1 MDDVAVPDAWERY
14 KELLRKCPH
23 HGIPYCIQLETFYNE
38 LNLTAKQMLD
48 ATSGGAFMASTY
60 NDGYDILVKISNNN
74 GHWADPR
81 ALVPHKTAGVH
92 DVDAFTALT
101 AQMTAMTNLIKNLK
115 NGQAAQTIA
124 TAHAPTVESVQCVYC
139 GGGHP
144 FDHCPS
150 NSESVN
156 YVGNENRSGPFSQ
169 TYNPGWRQHPNF
181 SWHNPALNPPMNKLQ
196 GTSQFQPYQSQQHH
210 QSQAPAHHQNTFHQ
224 QANQSSFQNKSN
236 HQAESSTSL
245 EATLKGFINQTNAA
259 MNHQNTA
266 IRSLEIQISQLALEV
281 RNRPAGTLPS
291 DTEIPKSIMKEHVKV
306 VTLRSG
312 KNLVESEPMK
322 KTVEPQDPVEMD
334 VTTSS
339 SDIVTPTL
347 KDKGKSIE
355 IGPLPEKVDFPL
367 LFPNEG
373 KKKVSFQDDI
383 GTSSSE
389 SNKKAE
395 LPVPHSEPIIIQAPP
410 SQSSKKSVIAHVP
423 PYIPFPQRLRN
434 QKEEL
439 QFKKFLDV
447 FKQLHINIPLVEAIE
462 QTPSY
467 AKFLKDILSK
477 KKKLNEFETVALT
490 EGCSALLSNKIPPKL
505 KDPGS
510 FTIPCSIGGK
520 EIGKALCDL
529 GASINLMPLSVFNTL
544 GIGEAR
550 PTTVTLQLADKSI
563 AHPKGKIEDVLVQVD
578 KFIFPA
584 DFIILDFE
592 ADKET
597 PIILGRPF
605 LATGRTLID
614 V

>member
-1 MDDVAVPDAWERY
+1 
-14 KELLRKCPH
+14 
-23 HGIPYCIQLETFYNE
+23 
-38 LNLTAKQMLD
+38 
-48 ATSGGAFMASTY
+48 
-60 NDGYDILVKISNNN
+60 
-74 GHWADPR
+74 
-81 ALVPHKTAGVH
+81 
-92 DVDAFTALT
+92 
-101 AQMTAMTNLIKNLK
+101 
-115 NGQAAQTIA
+115 
-124 TAHAPTVESVQCVYC
+124 
-139 GGGHP
+139 
-144 FDHCPS
+144 
-150 NSESVN
+150 
-156 YVGNENRSGPFSQ
+156 
-169 TYNPGWRQHPNF
+169 
-181 SWHNPALNPPMNKLQ
+181 
-196 GTSQFQPYQSQQHH
+196 
-210 QSQAPAHHQNTFHQ
+210 
-224 QANQSSFQNKSN
+224 
-236 HQAESSTSL
+236 
-245 EATLKGFINQTNAA
+245 
-259 MNHQNTA
+259 
-266 IRSLEIQISQLALEV
+266 
-281 RNRPAGTLPS
+281 
-291 DTEIPKSIMKEHVKV
+291 
-306 VTLRSG
+306 
-312 KNLVESEPMK
+312 MK
-322 KTVEPQDPVEMD
+322 KFVEPQDPIEMD

-339 SDIVTPTL
+339 SDIVIPTL

-355 IGPLPEKVDFPL
+355 IGPLPKKADFPL

-389 SNKKAE
+389 SNKNVE
-395 LPVPHSEPIIIQAPP
+395 SPVPHSEPIIIQAPP
-410 SQSSKKSVIAHVP
+410 SQSSKKPVIAPIP

-439 QFKKFLDV
+439 QFKKFIDV

-462 QTPSY
+462 QMPSY

-529 GASINLMPLSVFNTL
+529 GASINLMILSVFNTI

-550 PTTVTLQLADKSI
+550 PTIVTLQLADKSI
-563 AHPKGKIEDVLVQVD
+563 THPKGKIEDVLVQVD
-578 KFIFPA
+578 KFIFPI